1 MTSRLT
7 AEQRVQ
13 KSHVA
18 LMNNPKYCMYS
29 GIFMLGKTEVRD
41 DVPTAGTN
49 GKDTF
54 YGRKFVDKLNDKD
67 LKGLIL
73 HENLHKAFRHTTV
86 WKHLYKENK
95 MLANMA
101 CDFVINLMIVDSD
114 PEGIEVALPEG
125 GCYDVQYRGM
135 DAGEVFRRLKQQ
147 QQKKKQSGQGDG
159 NGEGDGSGDQDEEGT
174 QGFDEHD
181 WESAEQMSEAEQQ
194 ALAGEIDQALRQGA
208 ILAGRMKGNM
218 PRELT
223 DALEAKVNWRE
234 VLRDFM
240 SSVCADKDSSTWR
253 RPNRRWV
260 DQDIYMPSSIG
271 EAVGSVVVAIDT
283 SGSIG
288 QAEIGQF
295 LGELLSI
302 CNHVQPESVELLY
315 WDTEVAA
322 HESYARGEYESLM
335 TSTKPAGGGGTD
347 PKCITPYINDKKIK
361 PECVIVLTDGYV
373 GSWGTWTV
381 PVFWGITSKRV
392 TADCGVSVYIGD

>member
-1 MTSRLT
+1 
-7 AEQRVQ
+7 
-13 KSHVA
+13 
-18 LMNNPKYCMYS
+18 
-29 GIFMLGKTEVRD
+29 
-41 DVPTAGTN
+41 
-49 GKDTF
+49 
-54 YGRKFVDKLNDKD
+54 
-67 LKGLIL
+67 
-73 HENLHKAFRHTTV
+73 
-86 WKHLYKENK
+86 
-95 MLANMA
+95 
-101 CDFVINLMIVDSD
+101 
-114 PEGIEVALPEG
+114 
-125 GCYDVQYRGM
+125 M
-135 DAGEVFRRLKQQ
+135 DAGEVFRKLKQQ

-159 NGEGDGSGDQDEEGT
+159 DGEGDGSGDQDEEGT

-288 QAEIGQF
+288 QAEI
-295 LGELLSI
+295 
-302 CNHVQPESVELLY
+302 
-315 WDTEVAA
+315 
-322 HESYARGEYESLM
+322 
-335 TSTKPAGGGGTD
+335 
-347 PKCITPYINDKKIK
+347 
-361 PECVIVLTDGYV
+361 
-373 GSWGTWTV
+373 
-381 PVFWGITSKRV
+381 
-392 TADCGVSVYIGD
+392 